1 MVFPAGTS
9 DDTSESEERSGD
21 DLAGA
26 LLQDTFET
34 VTESRDTHGDAV
46 ENQEH
51 IAQAWTW
58 YLRGHGILAE
68 GERVTGADV
77 ARLMQLVKM
86 SRGAVGEYDI
96 DHDRD
101 SVGYGAIAAACEIS
115 AGTADVEEV
124 LSDDE

>member
-1 MVFPAGTS
+1 MSG
-9 DDTSESEERSGD
+9 DEMSGD

-26 LLQDTFET
+26 LLEDTYET
-34 VTESRDTHGDAV
+34 VTDSRDTHGDAV

-58 YLRGHGILAE
+58 YLRGHGILAD
-68 GERVTGADV
+68 GERVSGADV

-86 SRGAVGEYDI
+86 SRGAVGEYDV

-124 LSDDE
+124 LPDGE